1 MVDTAVYTLSQSIA
15 VYNAVVNRHEKSYSL
30 AHKQCVTLL
39 GNFVEMSGQGE
50 NDPFIK
56 NKRSERSMRGE
67 NQRPH
72 QEGNGSRTASHAV
85 HVVHTPPRDALFSL
99 FSCPDKISQ
108 QSQVCTHARIV
119 EGIYHGM
126 LAEAMRVPSGDQ
138 ATACT

>member
-1 MVDTAVYTLSQSIA
+1 VTGLLSQCLRYTG
-15 VYNAVVNRHEKSYSL
+15 VYELLFGNQASGGQARYAYTEFM
-30 AHKQCVTLL
+30 TLL

-67 NQRPH
+67 DRHPH

-85 HVVHTPPRDALFSL
+85 HVVHTPSRDAFFSL

-108 QSQVCTHARIV
+108 QSHEMVV
-119 EGIYHGM
+119 
-126 LAEAMRVPSGDQ
+126 DK
-138 ATACT
+138 